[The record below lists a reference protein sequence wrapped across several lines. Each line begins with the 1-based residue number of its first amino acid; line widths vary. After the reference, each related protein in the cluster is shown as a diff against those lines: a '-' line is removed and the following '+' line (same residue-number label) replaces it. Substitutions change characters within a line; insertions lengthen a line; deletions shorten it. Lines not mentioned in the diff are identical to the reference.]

1 MELSEIINKIYP
13 QLIMLACIYALVLV
27 VIFLDLW
34 AGIRKAKQRGEY
46 RSSFGL
52 RKTVEKVGKYFN
64 MIFTITV
71 IDAIQMLA
79 ISQINAQ
86 VINQLP
92 VIPFLTFLGAVFV
105 GFIELKSIYEKAEDK
120 EKATI
125 SEAAKLAGQIMAE
138 RSTQEIASKVI
149 DYLKT
154 EKKEGGENG

>member
-1 MELSEIINKIYP
+1 
-13 QLIMLACIYALVLV
+13 MLACIYSLVLV

-52 RKTVEKVGKYFN
+52 RKTVEKVGKYYN

-86 VINQLP
+86 VKNQFP
-92 VIPFLTFLGAVFV
+92 VIPFFTFLGAVFV
-105 GFIELKSIYEKAEDK
+105 GFIELKSI
-120 EKATI
+120 
-125 SEAAKLAGQIMAE
+125 
-138 RSTQEIASKVI
+138 
-149 DYLKT
+149 
-154 EKKEGGENG
+154 

>member
-1 MELSEIINKIYP
+1 VELSEIINKIYP
-13 QLIMLACIYALVLV
+13 QLIMLACIYSLVLV

-52 RKTVEKVGKYFN
+52 RKTVEKVGKYYN

-86 VINQLP
+86 VSP
-92 VIPFLTFLGAVFV
+92 VTGKAVQ
-105 GFIELKSIYEKAEDK
+105 IEKAEDK
-120 EKATI
+120 EKAKI
-125 SEAAKLAGQIMAE
+125 SEAAKLAWQIMAE